1 MAAPAL
7 DTVSPAGGDEIEA
20 DEHKQAIIQSYIA
33 EFKDKG
39 CVNTVVRL
47 LREILPEHIYI
58 HLINAVDK
66 EGSILTVLV
75 NAVRIYIALM
85 YVAPTMPNAPPG
97 APPGAPPTNAPQQVP
112 QQPQD
117 MQNAIV
123 QQVLAKV
130 LEKQLGGEDE
140 GGGGF
145 DLRGM
150 MKQMLA
156 MMFMPMIQQ
165 MMQRMQASMMSSM
178 MQMPSISNMPMPP
191 MLNAAANANQPQ
203 QAQLQQ
209 QPQQQQPQQQLAQ
222 ADQKNIQRLDIL

>member
-85 YVAPTMPNAPPG
+85 YVAPTMPNAPPA
-97 APPGAPPTNAPQQVP
+97 APPGAPPSGAPQQAP

-156 MMFMPMIQQ
+156 MMFMPMMQQ
-165 MMQRMQASMMSSM
+165 MMQRMQTSMMSSM
-178 MQMPSISNMPMPP
+178 MQMPGMPNMPMPP
-191 MLNAAANANQPQ
+191 MPNMANTNQ
-203 QAQLQQ
+203 QQ
-209 QPQQQQPQQQLAQ
+209 QPQQQQPQQQLPQ

>member
-7 DTVSPAGGDEIEA
+7 DSVTPVGDDIEA
-20 DEHKQAIIQSYIA
+20 DEHKQSIIQSYIA

-66 EGSILTVLV
+66 EGSILTVLI

-85 YVAPTMPNAPPG
+85 YVAPMMPNAPPG
-97 APPGAPPTNAPQQVP
+97 APPGTPGGAPQQAP

-130 LEKQLGGEDE
+130 LEKQFGGEDE

-150 MKQMLA
+150 MKQMMA

-165 MMQRMQASMMSSM
+165 MMQRMQASMASSMSSM
-178 MQMPSISNMPMPP
+178 MQMPSIPMPNMPNMLIPP
-191 MLNAAANANQPQ
+191 MPNTANTNQ
-203 QAQLQQ
+203 QQ
-209 QPQQQQPQQQLAQ
+209 QPQQQQPQQQSSQ
-222 ADQKNIQRLDIL
+222 TDQKNVQRLDIL

>member
-85 YVAPTMPNAPPG
+85 YVAPTVPNAPPG
-97 APPGAPPTNAPQQVP
+97 APPPGAPQQAP

-150 MKQMLA
+150 MRQMLA
-156 MMFMPMIQQ
+156 MMFMPMMQQ

-178 MQMPSISNMPMPP
+178 MQMPGMPNMPMPP
-191 MLNAAANANQPQ
+191 MPNMANTN
-203 QAQLQQ
+203 QQ
-209 QPQQQQPQQQLAQ
+209 QQSQQQQPQQQLAAQ
-222 ADQKNIQRLDIL
+222 ADQKNVQRLDIL

>member
-20 DEHKQAIIQSYIA
+20 DEHKQAIIQSYTA
-33 EFKDKG
+33 EFKEKG
-39 CVNTVVRL
+39 CINTIVRL

-85 YVAPTMPNAPPG
+85 YVAPTMTNAPPG
-97 APPGAPPTNAPQQVP
+97 APPGAPPPNAPQQAP

-130 LEKQLGGEDE
+130 IEKQLGGEDE

-150 MKQMLA
+150 MRQMLA

-165 MMQRMQASMMSSM
+165 MMQRMQTSMMSSM
-178 MQMPSISNMPMPP
+178 MQMPSMPNMPMSP
-191 MLNAAANANQPQ
+191 MLNMVNTNQ
-203 QAQLQQ
+203 QQ

>member
-33 EFKDKG
+33 EFKEKG

-85 YVAPTMPNAPPG
+85 YVAPAVPNAPPG
-97 APPGAPPTNAPQQVP
+97 APPGAPPSGAPQQAP

-150 MKQMLA
+150 MRQMLA
-156 MMFMPMIQQ
+156 MMFVPMMQQ
-165 MMQRMQASMMSSM
+165 MMQRMQASMMMPM
-178 MQMPSISNMPMPP
+178 MQMPGMPNMPMPP
-191 MLNAAANANQPQ
+191 MPNMANTNQ
-203 QAQLQQ
+203 QQ
-209 QPQQQQPQQQLAQ
+209 QPQQQPQQQLAQ
-222 ADQKNIQRLDIL
+222 ADQKNVQRLDIL

>member
-7 DTVSPAGGDEIEA
+7 DTVSPAGGDEIEP
-20 DEHKQAIIQSYIA
+20 DEHKQAIIQSYTA
-33 EFKDKG
+33 EFKEKG
-39 CVNTVVRL
+39 CINTIVRL

-85 YVAPTMPNAPPG
+85 YVAPTMTNAPPG
-97 APPGAPPTNAPQQVP
+97 APPGAPPPNAPQQAP

-130 LEKQLGGEDE
+130 IEKQLGGEDE

-156 MMFMPMIQQ
+156 MMFVPMMQQ
-165 MMQRMQASMMSSM
+165 MMQRMQASMMMPM
-178 MQMPSISNMPMPP
+178 MQMPSMPNMPMPP
-191 MLNAAANANQPQ
+191 MPNAAANANQPQ
-203 QAQLQQ
+203 QAQPQQ
-209 QPQQQQPQQQLAQ
+209 QPQQ

>member
-20 DEHKQAIIQSYIA
+20 DEHKQAIIQSYTA
-33 EFKDKG
+33 EFKEKG
-39 CVNTVVRL
+39 CINTIVRL

-85 YVAPTMPNAPPG
+85 YVAPTMTNAPPG
-97 APPGAPPTNAPQQVP
+97 APPGAPPPNAPQQAP

-130 LEKQLGGEDE
+130 IEKQLGGEDE

-156 MMFMPMIQQ
+156 MMFVPMMQQ

-178 MQMPSISNMPMPP
+178 MQMPSMPNMPMPP
-191 MLNAAANANQPQ
+191 MLNMVNTNQQQ
-203 QAQLQQ
+203 QA
-209 QPQQQQPQQQLAQ
+209 QQQQPQQQLAQ

>member
-85 YVAPTMPNAPPG
+85 YVAPTVSNVPPGTPPPG
-97 APPGAPPTNAPQQVP
+97 APQQAP

-150 MKQMLA
+150 MRQMLA
-156 MMFMPMIQQ
+156 MMFVPMIQQ
-165 MMQRMQASMMSSM
+165 MMQRMQASMMMPM
-178 MQMPSISNMPMPP
+178 MQMPGMPNMPMPP
-191 MLNAAANANQPQ
+191 MPNMANTNQ
-203 QAQLQQ
+203 QQ

-222 ADQKNIQRLDIL
+222 ADQKNVQRLDIL

>member
-85 YVAPTMPNAPPG
+85 YVAPMMPNAPPG
-97 APPGAPPTNAPQQVP
+97 APPGAPQQAP

-130 LEKQLGGEDE
+130 LEKQFGGEDE

-156 MMFMPMIQQ
+156 MMFMPMMQQ

-178 MQMPSISNMPMPP
+178 MQMPGMPNMPMPP
-191 MLNAAANANQPQ
+191 MPNIANANQ
-203 QAQLQQ
+203 QQ
-209 QPQQQQPQQQLAQ
+209 QPQQQQPQQQPQ
-222 ADQKNIQRLDIL
+222 QTDQKNVQRLDIL

>member
-20 DEHKQAIIQSYIA
+20 DEHKQTIIQSYIA

-97 APPGAPPTNAPQQVP
+97 TPPGAPPPGAPQQAP

-117 MQNAIV
+117 MQSAIV

-130 LEKQLGGEDE
+130 LEKQFGGEDE

-156 MMFMPMIQQ
+156 MMFVPMIQQ
-165 MMQRMQASMMSSM
+165 MMQRMQASMMPSM
-178 MQMPSISNMPMPP
+178 MQMPGMPNMPMPP
-191 MLNAAANANQPQ
+191 MPNAAANADQSQ
-203 QAQLQQ
+203 QAQPQQ
-209 QPQQQQPQQQLAQ
+209 QPQQTQT
-222 ADQKNIQRLDIL
+222 DQKNVQRLDIL

>member
-85 YVAPTMPNAPPG
+85 YVAPTMPSAPPG
-97 APPGAPPTNAPQQVP
+97 APPGAPPPGAPQQAP

-156 MMFMPMIQQ
+156 MMFMPMMQQ

-178 MQMPSISNMPMPP
+178 MQMPGMPNMPMPP
-191 MLNAAANANQPQ
+191 MPNMANTNQ
-203 QAQLQQ
+203 QQ
-209 QPQQQQPQQQLAQ
+209 QPQQQPPQQQLAQ
-222 ADQKNIQRLDIL
+222 ADQKNVQRLDIL

>member
-85 YVAPTMPNAPPG
+85 YVAPTVSNAPPG
-97 APPGAPPTNAPQQVP
+97 APPSGAPQQAP

-150 MKQMLA
+150 MRQMLA
-156 MMFMPMIQQ
+156 MMFVPMMQQ
-165 MMQRMQASMMSSM
+165 MMQRMQASMMMPM
-178 MQMPSISNMPMPP
+178 MQMPGMPNMPMPP
-191 MLNAAANANQPQ
+191 MPNMANTN
-203 QAQLQQ
+203 QQ
-209 QPQQQQPQQQLAQ
+209 QQSQQQQPQQQLAQ
-222 ADQKNIQRLDIL
+222 ADQKNVQRLDIL